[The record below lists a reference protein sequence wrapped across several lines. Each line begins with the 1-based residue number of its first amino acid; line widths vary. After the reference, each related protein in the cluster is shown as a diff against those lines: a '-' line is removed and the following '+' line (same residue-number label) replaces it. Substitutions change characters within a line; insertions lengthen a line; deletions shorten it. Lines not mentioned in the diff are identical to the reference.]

1 MRTRFITIA
10 SNKSK
15 VVAYNYLIKRKE
27 TCNKEAL
34 VYKGA
39 AK

>member
-1 MRTRFITIA
+1 MQTGFIIVA
-10 SNKSK
+10 SSKSK
-15 VVAYNYLIKRKE
+15 VIIYNYLIKRKE

-39 AK
+39 TK

>member
-1 MRTRFITIA
+1 MQTGLITIT

-15 VVAYNYLIKRKE
+15 VIIYNYLIKKKE
-27 TCNKEAL
+27 TYNKEAL

-39 AK
+39 TK

>member
-1 MRTRFITIA
+1 MRTKLITII
-10 SNKSK
+10 SSK
-15 VVAYNYLIKRKE
+15 GKVIIYNYLIKRKE

-39 AK
+39 TK

>member
-1 MRTRFITIA
+1 MQTGFIIVT
-10 SNKSK
+10 SSKSR
-15 VVAYNYLIKRKE
+15 VIAYNYLIKRKE

-39 AK
+39 TK

>member
-1 MRTRFITIA
+1 MRTGLITIA

-15 VVAYNYLIKRKE
+15 VIIYNYLIKKKE

-39 AK
+39 IK